1 MKYIEG
7 DNRYQPTMLPPILDD
22 YVDENNPTRVIDA
35 FVDSLNLAEL
45 GFNKTELSQ
54 TGRPP
59 YSPYAL
65 LKLYIYGY
73 FNKIR
78 SSRKLETE
86 TYRNVEVMWLLENL
100 KPDHKTIS
108 RFRKDNL
115 NEIKK
120 VFDTFVKLCLKMNL
134 YGRELVSIDGSQ
146 FAAVNSKDRNFSI
159 DKLKDRIER
168 INNHISEYLSQI
180 ENNDNIEKQ
189 DDNKTNI
196 SQIISDLQSRKIKY
210 EGMIETLKETGEKQI
225 SLTDPDSRLMAKLNS
240 HKMAYNVQTG
250 VDEKNALIVDFVVS
264 NKPDRG
270 QMYDTASKCKSTLE
284 VEELT
289 TLADKGYVS
298 FHDISE
304 CISDN
309 ITANVCMD
317 NESADFC
324 IETNEDCE
332 LPTSHTNGKSVYLRN
347 RNVCVCPMGN
357 VLYPSSYRKDRGV
370 AKFCNFKACKNCKC
384 KCTTANF
391 YVAEITI
398 PKETFKKEYNDKNLK
413 LKQIHYIP
421 DKQLLKKRKCLSEH
435 PFGIVKRCLGAD
447 YLLLKRFSGAIAE
460 MSFAF
465 LAFNLKRVINI
476 VGVKELI
483 KQISLA

>member
-35 FVDSLNLAEL
+35 FVDSLNLVEL

-100 KPDHKTIS
+100 KPDYKTIS

-134 YGRELVSIDGSQ
+134 YGCELVSIDGSQ

-168 INNHISEYLSQI
+168 INNHISEYLAEI
-180 ENNDNIEKQ
+180 ENNDNSEKQ
-189 DDNKTNI
+189 ADNKANI

-317 NESADFC
+317 DESADFC

-332 LPTSHTNGKSVYLRN
+332 LPTSHTNGKSVYLRK
-347 RNVCVCPMGN
+347 RNICVCPMGN

-370 AKFCNFKACKNCKC
+370 AKFCNSKACKNCKC

-391 YVAEITI
+391 NVAEITI

-421 DKQLLKKRKCLSEH
+421 DKQLLKKRKFLSEH

>member
-483 KQISLA
+483 RQISLA